1 MWCRFARSF
10 ATLLH
15 VLAEDTKA
23 ATPHVATALKL
34 VELVLGVVAAE
45 ADAKVLLF
53 ALIALG
59 QLVCLRC
66 VCGRVCVAVRVFSL
80 TLLWYR
86 RGFLTQLLRLLL
98 HVAMCSPPRQ

>member
-1 MWCRFARSF
+1 VWCRFARSF

-66 VCGRVCVAVRVFSL
+66 VCGRVCRVFSL
-80 TLLWYR
+80 QRLWYR
-86 RGFLTQLLRLLL
+86 HGFLTQHLRLLL
-98 HVAMCSPPRQ
+98 RVAMCSPPRQ